1 MIDFNRKLQIEREAR
16 EKVQKLKL
24 LSADTFL
31 VLNEINTIRDI
42 DVAKAVIRLLLT
54 DAAQSK

>member
-1 MIDFNRKLQIEREAR
+1 MINFNRKLQIESEAR
-16 EKVQKLKL
+16 ERVQKLKL
-24 LSADTFL
+24 LSVDTFL
-31 VLNEINTIRDI
+31 MLNEISTIRDI

>member
-1 MIDFNRKLQIEREAR
+1 MINFNRKLQIESEAR
-16 EKVQKLKL
+16 ERVQKLKL

>member
-1 MIDFNRKLQIEREAR
+1 MINFNRKLQIESEAR
-16 EKVQKLKL
+16 ERVQKLKL

-31 VLNEINTIRDI
+31 MLNEINTIHDI